1 MNRTDWTGDYRFSIW
16 EQESFLGKADL
27 LVIGSGIVGISTAI
41 SLKEKDPSRDILI
54 LDRGFLPSGA
64 STRNAGFACFG
75 SVSELWE
82 DLQFMDSTAVE
93 ETLRMRWQG
102 LGLLRGRA
110 GDSAIQYRSDG
121 GVEVFQSD
129 ADLRFYSGKMAT
141 MNQWLEQVLGL
152 KDVYRLEETLCD
164 QYGFHGLHGA
174 ILNQYEGVLHPGEMM
189 VQLIHRARQ
198 MGIRFLFGAEVDR
211 FVEDTD
217 SVRCYV
223 NGGVIAC
230 RQLLIATNGFAAKW
244 LPSLALKPA
253 RNLVLVTA
261 PLEKPLPG
269 DAGFHMDKGYL
280 YWRRLGDRLLLGGGR
295 NLDPE
300 GETTEAFGH
309 PSPIHAYLCQIMETH
324 ILPGTK
330 PALDY
335 VWSGI
340 MGIGAEKKP
349 IITWHSERVALAVR
363 MGGMGVA
370 IGSFVGQRASELIYN
385 RAL

>member
-1 MNRTDWTGDYRFSIW
+1 MDGTDWTGEYRFSIW
-16 EQESFLGKADL
+16 EQESFLRKADL
-27 LVIGSGIVGISTAI
+27 LVLGSGIVGLSAAI
-41 SLKEKDPSRDILI
+41 SLKEREPSLDILI

-82 DLQFMDSTAVE
+82 DMQSMDSAAVE
-93 ETLRMRWQG
+93 DTLCMRWQG
-102 LGLLRGRA
+102 LGLLRNRV
-110 GDSAIQYRSDG
+110 GDSAIQYQAAG
-121 GVEVFQSD
+121 GVEVFQSEED
-129 ADLRFYSGKMAT
+129 FRFYSGKIDG

-152 KDVYRLEETLCD
+152 KGVYRQEDDLCD
-164 QYGFHGLHGA
+164 RYGFHGFHGA

-189 VQLIHRARQ
+189 ARLIQIARD

-211 FVEDTD
+211 FAEDSD
-217 SVRCYV
+217 GVRCYV
-223 NGGVIAC
+223 KGGAILC

-261 PLEKPLPG
+261 PLEKALPG

-309 PSPIHAYLCQIMETH
+309 PASIREYLCQIMETH

-330 PALDY
+330 TAFDY

-349 IITWHSERVALAVR
+349 IITWHSERIAVAVR

-370 IGSFVGQRASELIYN
+370 IGSVVGQKASELILN
-385 RAL
+385 KSL

>member
-1 MNRTDWTGDYRFSIW
+1 
-16 EQESFLGKADL
+16 
-27 LVIGSGIVGISTAI
+27 
-41 SLKEKDPSRDILI
+41 
-54 LDRGFLPSGA
+54 LDRGFLPCGA

-82 DLQFMDSTAVE
+82 DLQSMDSTAVE

-102 LGLLRGRA
+102 LGLLRGRV

-152 KDVYRLEETLCD
+152 KDVYRLEEALCD

-174 ILNQYEGVLHPGEMM
+174 IVNQYEGVLHPGEMM
-189 VQLIHRARQ
+189 AQLIHRARQ

-261 PLEKPLPG
+261 PLERPLPG

-349 IITWHSERVALAVR
+349 IITWHSERIALAVR

>member
-1 MNRTDWTGDYRFSIW
+1 MNKSDGSGDYRFSIW

-27 LVIGSGIVGISTAI
+27 IVIGSGIVGLSTAI

-82 DLQFMDSTAVE
+82 DLQCMDSTAVE
-93 ETLRMRWQG
+93 ETLRMRWKG
-102 LGLLRGRA
+102 LELLRNRA
-110 GDSAIQYRSDG
+110 GDSTIQYQSAG

-129 ADLRFYSGKMAT
+129 EDFRFYSGKIEA
-141 MNQWLEQVLGL
+141 MNQWLDKVLGL
-152 KDVYRLEETLCD
+152 KQVYRLEYALCD
-164 QYGFHGLHGA
+164 QYGYHGLHGA
-174 ILNQYEGVLHPGEMM
+174 IFNQYEGVLHPGEMVAGLM
-189 VQLIHRARQ
+189 QIARDL
-198 MGIRFLFGAEVDR
+198 GIRFLFGAEVER
-211 FVEDTD
+211 FTEDSD
-217 SVRCYV
+217 QVRCYV
-223 NGGVIAC
+223 KGGVIMC
-230 RQLLIATNGFAAKW
+230 RQLLVATNGFAAKW
-244 LPSLALKPA
+244 LPTLALKPA

-261 PLEKPLPG
+261 PLERPLPG

-280 YWRRLGDRLLLGGGR
+280 YWRRLGHRLLLGGGR

-300 GETTEAFGH
+300 GETTEVFGH
-309 PSPIHAYLCQIMETH
+309 PASIREYLCQIMETH

-349 IITWHSERVALAVR
+349 IITWHSERIALAVR

-370 IGSFVGQRASELIYN
+370 IGSVVGQRASELI
-385 RAL
+385 LKKSL

>member
-82 DLQFMDSTAVE
+82 DLQSMDSTAVE

-174 ILNQYEGVLHPGEMM
+174 IVNQYEGVLHPGEMM

-261 PLEKPLPG
+261 PLERPLPG

-349 IITWHSERVALAVR
+349 IITWHSERIALAVR